1 MKISFIAAGA
11 GIALLGFACSA
22 DDPND
27 PIGGAGVATG
37 GSASAGSPATG
48 GSNANVSGTSVGGG
62 SAGSGTNTS
71 GTSTGGMAG
80 AASGGS
86 GGSATAGSAAGGA
99 AGMGGS
105 AGGSGGTGGGG
116 NNAAAKPSAGCS
128 KAAAADVAT
137 ADHIYRIPS
146 TGYDGKKPFPL
157 LIGFHAASN
166 PIEQIQNLTKGSDFD
181 KNYVRYFPKS
191 AGTQWN
197 YSSDIAKVVTM
208 YEDLIA
214 NYCIDLNRVFATGHS
229 SGAQFITQLVT
240 TKNKTNGDKFKFKG
254 VAPVAADPYGAIAGP
269 IPVMYIQ
276 GKMDN
281 VRGNDGSATVALFRT
296 ANACGS
302 TSKPYT
308 NAPACM
314 SGNTAV
320 NNGCV
325 QYDGCMAPTVWCSH
339 NDPAY
344 SNTNHGWPCFA
355 TKAMYDFF
363 ASLP

>member
-1 MKISFIAAGA
+1 MKISY
-11 GIALLGFACSA
+11 IALAASAFAVLGFACSS
-22 DDPND
+22 DGTDL
-27 PIGGAGVATG
+27 PIGGAGTSPGASGSGGSPTQPTG
-37 GSASAGSPATG
+37 G
-48 GSNANVSGTSVGGG
+48 NANMSGTSVGGG
-62 SAGSGTNTS
+62 SAGSMTNTS
-71 GTSTGGMAG
+71 GTSTGGT
-80 AASGGS
+80 GS
-86 GGSATAGSAAGGA
+86 GGSSQAGSTSGGA
-99 AGMGGS
+99 TV
-105 AGGSGGTGGGG
+105 GGTGGSGSGG
-116 NNAAAKPSAGCS
+116 GSSGSGGGSNAAANPSAGCS

-137 ADHIYRIPS
+137 ADHIYRVPS
-146 TGYDGKKPFPL
+146 AGYDGKKPFPL

-197 YSSDIAKVVTM
+197 YSSDIAKVITN
-208 YEDLIA
+208 YDNLIA
-214 NYCIDLNRVFATGHS
+214 NYCVDLNRVFATGHS
-229 SGAQFITQLVT
+229 SGAQFITQLVNT
-240 TKNKTNGDKFKFKG
+240 QHKTDGQHFKLKA
-254 VAPVAADPYGAIAGP
+254 VAPVAADPYGAISGP
-269 IPVMYIQ
+269 LPVMYIQ

-296 ANACGS
+296 ANTCGT

-308 NAPACM
+308 NVPACM
-314 SGNTAV
+314 SGTTAV
-320 NNGCV
+320 NAGCV
-325 QYDGCMAPTVWCSH
+325 QYDGCTVPTVWCSH